1 MCVYRLGSM
10 SVRRGPTPGGPP
22 TEVASV
28 ASVASV
34 APSEG
39 FSLLF
44 SRESLLGVNKSKEKG
59 VASTGTP
66 LEESDVVTPPLH
78 LLASKAKPTDAP
90 MNNETINVSIRYG
103 LGSALDPSVY
113 YAIQA
118 AHPTFNS
125 EMAAFW
131 ITVDGN
137 LRDTRPI
144 MAAAI
149 KKKIDDLFSS
159 VTGGFFQWRDMAK
172 VMPHEE
178 VNSCSPNRT
187 SSTWVIFT
195 VTPPQAQA
203 MDAMIRDFRTPTLSP
218 LKNICNLAF
227 GMELGMDNMPNPTEF
242 RIGDPATIELWQRS
256 MMGGTS
262 DAENDL
268 IRAGALLKC
277 KFTFRNQSSQDSD
290 ALRADNS
297 DLYGKNPGKRR
308 KPY

>member
-1 MCVYRLGSM
+1 M

-22 TEVASV
+22 TE
-28 ASVASV
+28 VASV

-90 MNNETINVSIRYG
+90 MNNETVNVSIRYG
-103 LGSALDPSVY
+103 RGSALKPTVY
-113 YAIQA
+113 SAIQA
-118 AHPTFNS
+118 AFPTFNG

-149 KKKIDDLFSS
+149 KSKIDKIFESYA
-159 VTGGFFQWRDMAK
+159 GGQWRALAE
-172 VMPHEE
+172 VMPYEE
-178 VNSCSPNRT
+178 VNSCSPNKT

-195 VTPPQAQA
+195 ITPENAQKMA
-203 MDAMIRDFRTPTLSP
+203 ALIQSFGTPALP
-218 LKNICNLAF
+218 AIQRICNEAF
-227 GMELGMDNMPNPTEF
+227 GMERDMNSLPNPTKF
-242 RIGDPATIELWQRS
+242 RLGNPETVELWQRS
-256 MMGGTS
+256 MMSGAS
-262 DAENDL
+262 NPENDL
-268 IRAGALLKC
+268 ILAGILLKC
-277 KFTFRNQSSQDSD
+277 KFTFRNQSSQDSN
-290 ALRADNS
+290 ALRADDS
-297 DLYGKNPGKRR
+297 SPDGGSSGKRR
-308 KPY
+308 KS